1 MALTRPGRAFSH
13 SASRLSRS
21 LRARSTEPLAAAP
34 PPAESRRPPQPRC
47 GELGALCLER
57 PPGVPAGAP
66 FAPSPGRGAAGR
78 APAAPACRDAGLR
91 SGLAPLGA
99 PRGGAFAAAA
109 APPADAASVV
119 PQASLDSCTRPSRLA
134 CTLSTACAAA
144 ASELGARGGS
154 PWWRLF
160 GQDLTCAQ
168 CV

>member
-1 MALTRPGRAFSH
+1 
-13 SASRLSRS
+13 
-21 LRARSTEPLAAAP
+21 
-34 PPAESRRPPQPRC
+34 
-47 GELGALCLER
+47 
-57 PPGVPAGAP
+57 
-66 FAPSPGRGAAGR
+66 
-78 APAAPACRDAGLR
+78 
-91 SGLAPLGA
+91 LGA

-144 ASELGARGGS
+144 ASELGKRGGR
-154 PWWRLF
+154 WRLF